1 MPINCS
7 VLLVRELASG
17 IIITIVVAAAVTIV
31 IAVVDIVVA
40 DWLHRLGWG
49 VTIIGAS
56 TSLKQ
61 FAVLRG

>member
-31 IAVVDIVVA
+31 IAVVDIVVP
-40 DWLHRLGWG
+40 D
-49 VTIIGAS
+49 
-56 TSLKQ
+56 
-61 FAVLRG
+61 